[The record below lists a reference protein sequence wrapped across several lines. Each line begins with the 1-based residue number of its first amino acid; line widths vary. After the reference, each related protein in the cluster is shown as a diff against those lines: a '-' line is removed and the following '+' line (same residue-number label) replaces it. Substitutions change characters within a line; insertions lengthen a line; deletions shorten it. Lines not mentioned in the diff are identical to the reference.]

1 MYIYTYTVYYAVLI
15 HSAEWN
21 LLRSPPSRSILFS
34 VPWNQRLSFALHR
47 DQTGRDLLQRRVTE
61 QESGHEGSKLSP
73 KLMGEDSR
81 IPSISMSF
89 TVQSLFVENSQ
100 SKVCLL
106 KIRSFIFFTLE
117 TSKRIL
123 DCLLGRSLNRCLN
136 LGRPASGR
144 CSPCGSRGGPRWDP
158 PAAEGC
164 LGVSLEP
171 PQRRRGGPPRWQPAQ
186 SLWGFSTGGPGR
198 AWGLARTWGGLLVR
212 DPSATWD
219 DAPGA
224 YNGVAKAGANGH
236 TGAVPTDCEYRHCGF
251 IDTERHI
258 LLSGRTWGSSTL
270 TTCATS
276 VDTSSC
282 CHLNGCSKAACLLLH
297 EALMSRFLPWR
308 LQDTIDGWLEVA
320 GLAPKVKQDPCL
332 NNSYCLMLLSV
343 FVSFCQFSLM
353 FYVF

>member
-1 MYIYTYTVYYAVLI
+1 MKI
-15 HSAEWN
+15 
-21 LLRSPPSRSILFS
+21 
-34 VPWNQRLSFALHR
+34 
-47 DQTGRDLLQRRVTE
+47 
-61 QESGHEGSKLSP
+61 QESQVFQCLHSP
-73 KLMGEDSR
+73 KFVCWKFH
-81 IPSISMSF
+81 P
-89 TVQSLFVENSQ
+89 LFFH
-100 SKVCLL
+100 LG
-106 KIRSFIFFTLE
+106 

-164 LGVSLEP
+164 LGVSLEL

-198 AWGLARTWGGLLVR
+198 AWGLAHTWGGLLVR

-282 CHLNGCSKAACLLLH
+282 CHLNGCSKAACLAAWSTDVSIPPLAFARH
-297 EALMSRFLPWR
+297 YRWMAGSGRACSKGEARSM
-308 LQDTIDGWLEVA
+308 LE
-320 GLAPKVKQDPCL
+320 
-332 NNSYCLMLLSV
+332 
-343 FVSFCQFSLM
+343 
-353 FYVF
+353 